1 MEIKQ
6 LSKDILALSKVM
18 ISVSVTYT
26 ALAGYIITGAKPG
39 IKLLALLPGVFILSS
54 GASAFNHVLER
65 KTDALMRRTSNR
77 PIPSGRLKVSF
88 ALIFAMI
95 ATVTGSLLLLLNFHW
110 IVAMLG
116 ICNLLWYNLVYTPL
130 KRTTVWA
137 VFVGTITGVVPFYM
151 GYLSPELRFPSHE
164 AHFIAF
170 FLLIWQIPHFML
182 LLGIYGK
189 EYENAG
195 LASFSGKTN
204 PKTLFRTALL
214 WLMACCVTV
223 FSFSV
228 FGFFNHLWTIYLL
241 TILSGLIFLFCLIA
255 FFVNLQKFKFFFVVS
270 NIMQLCIVT
279 GLVLDTLAS

>member
-1 MEIKQ
+1 LEIKQ
-6 LSKDILALSKVM
+6 VSKDILALSKVM

-26 ALAGYIITGAKPG
+26 AFAGYIIAGAKSD
-39 IKLLALLPGVFILSS
+39 IKLLALLPGVFVLSS

-65 KTDALMRRTSNR
+65 KTDALMGRTSSR
-77 PIPSGRLKVSF
+77 PIPAGRLSVRF
-88 ALIFAMI
+88 ALTYAVL
-95 ATVTGSLLLLLNFHW
+95 ATLTACLVLLLNFHW
-110 IVAMLG
+110 MVAMLG

-151 GYLSPELRFPSHE
+151 GYLAAVLRFPSHE

-214 WLMACCVTV
+214 WLMACCVSV

-228 FGFFNHLWTIYLL
+228 FGFFNQLWTIYLL
-241 TILSGLIFLFCLIA
+241 TILSGLVFLFCLIA
-255 FFVNLQKFKFFFVVS
+255 FFVNIQKFKIFFVVS

-279 GLVLDTLAS
+279 GLVLDTLAL